1 MPETE
6 VREQPQPKAA
16 SRVKKSD
23 PAPSPPE
30 SPEPSLFARRLS
42 RLEQISILLR
52 HAYRDHAR
60 CLEAEKRQ
68 KATLYLTS
76 EARSHGERE
85 GYASA
90 NAVDLSAETLI
101 VKAEISALE
110 EERDFIKFCIEYDA
124 GE

>member
-1 MPETE
+1 MPEATGVKE
-6 VREQPQPKAA
+6 QPKA
-16 SRVKKSD
+16 RVKKVD
-23 PAPSPPE
+23 PDPPAPALVPD
-30 SPEPSLFARRLS
+30 PEPSLFARRLS

-68 KATLYLTS
+68 KASLYLGS

-90 NAVDLSAETLI
+90 HAVDLSAETLT

>member
-1 MPETE
+1 MPEGKVVE
-6 VREQPQPKAA
+6 KPV
-16 SRVKKSD
+16 RVKKAD
-23 PAPSPPE
+23 AAAPE
-30 SPEPSLFARRLS
+30 SAPESSLFARRLS

-68 KATLYLTS
+68 KASLYLGS

-90 NAVDLSAETLI
+90 NAVDLSVETLT